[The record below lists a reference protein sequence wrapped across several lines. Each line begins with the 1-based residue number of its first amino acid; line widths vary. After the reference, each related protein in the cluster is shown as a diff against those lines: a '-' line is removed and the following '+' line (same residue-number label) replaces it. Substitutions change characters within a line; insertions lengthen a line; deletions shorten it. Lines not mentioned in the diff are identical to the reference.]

1 VLDLDDSLSQFLTPQ
16 VSYSFFVTNHLIFTM
31 ADTTPDPEDRMIRTL
46 LLGGAVVGVG
56 FFLAVALVVTLMIT
70 YNFNIL
76 EWME

>member
-1 VLDLDDSLSQFLTPQ
+1 
-16 VSYSFFVTNHLIFTM
+16 M